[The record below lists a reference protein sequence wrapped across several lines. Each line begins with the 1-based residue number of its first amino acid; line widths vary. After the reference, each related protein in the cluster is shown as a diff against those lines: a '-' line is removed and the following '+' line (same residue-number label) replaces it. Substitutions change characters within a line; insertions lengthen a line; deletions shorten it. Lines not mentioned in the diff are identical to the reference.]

1 MTTFLIGVSVEI
13 ALFALGVDN
22 IIIDALFAILDAK
35 ELAFAVKVIAKAD
48 KEAHEG

>member
-1 MTTFLIGVSVEI
+1 MTTFLIGVGVEI

-22 IIIDALFAILDAK
+22 VIVDLAFAILDAK
-35 ELAFAVKVIAKAD
+35 DLAFAVKVIAKAD